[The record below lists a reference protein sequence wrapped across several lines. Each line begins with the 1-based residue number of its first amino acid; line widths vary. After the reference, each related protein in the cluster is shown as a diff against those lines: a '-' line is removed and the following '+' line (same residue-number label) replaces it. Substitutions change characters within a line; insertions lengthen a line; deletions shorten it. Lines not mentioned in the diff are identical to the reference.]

1 MSRVLVGVDYAQ
13 GKEEREQ
20 GEVRDAAR
28 VSRAIGALGR
38 PVFASTEAR
47 GGGGERRGPTA
58 SRVADTEAH
67 RQARGR
73 APRWSEASGRGRL
86 QCLGAL

>member
-38 PVFASTEAR
+38 PVSVSAEAR
-47 GGGGERRGPTA
+47 GGGERRGPA
-58 SRVADTEAH
+58 V
-67 RQARGR
+67 
-73 APRWSEASGRGRL
+73 
-86 QCLGAL
+86 